1 MFSQRKTVESMNV
14 FNFDLIGWNPDL
26 IGRNSDLIGRN
37 SDLIERNVVKVS
49 MPEKKLAW
57 TDLDRVSFKK
67 NLQSQK
73 MSKLKNRRGQV

>member
-14 FNFDLIGWNPDL
+14 FNFDLIGRNPDLIGRNSDL

-49 MPEKKLAW
+49 MPEKKLA
-57 TDLDRVSFKK
+57 
-67 NLQSQK
+67 
-73 MSKLKNRRGQV
+73 